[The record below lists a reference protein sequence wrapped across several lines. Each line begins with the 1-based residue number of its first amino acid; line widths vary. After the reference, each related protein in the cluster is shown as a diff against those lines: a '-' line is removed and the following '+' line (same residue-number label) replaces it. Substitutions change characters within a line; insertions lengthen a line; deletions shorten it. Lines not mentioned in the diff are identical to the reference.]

1 MYYNITVQDFKIEWS
16 KTFIL
21 KTDKSK
27 TDFDVSFVPQSR
39 SLSLSAKMYGQ
50 IIFKTWQII
59 ALHIGVMMH
68 FKSCCPHQQSGL
80 YLKPQ
85 DLAKA

>member
-1 MYYNITVQDFKIEWS
+1 MYYNSTVQDFKTEARHS
-16 KTFIL
+16 YYKRTNL
-21 KTDKSK
+21 KLNLM
-27 TDFDVSFVPQSR
+27 FPLCHNPAAWVSLQKIYR
-39 SLSLSAKMYGQ
+39 Q
-50 IIFKTWQII
+50 IILKTWQII
-59 ALHIGVMMH
+59 TLHIGVVMH